1 MLADLCDCKMLRA
14 GLVLRLVMTFPS
26 RSDTIKIC
34 SFKKA

>member
-1 MLADLCDCKMLRA
+1 MLADLCDCKRA

-26 RSDTIKIC
+26 RSDTIKIG